1 MLIVLRRV
9 ADPTYSPA
17 PIIENDEEDENEGTF
32 DEAFYKWTSTGYA
45 LLPFMNNDL
54 VGRLRRQGLWLA
66 ACLALIATNHLSA
79 GTTAGRLESQIYQLP
94 VPVYGDSTPWGKY
107 YRQLQDT
114 VATRWY
120 QEIVYYTHRYDYNS
134 GTVTARYTVT
144 PDGSFHSPQVLSNTC
159 GPAMPSA
166 VIRSI
171 RKTWI
176 QPFPAAVVSM
186 APAGLLVEQTFRYWQ
201 YDGTDYGLA
210 SSYPQLL
217 VNRAPEIGGGQ
228 YLNLRKFFDLSRF
241 RFQSRIL
248 EATPANSRLA
258 ARF

>member
-1 MLIVLRRV
+1 MKKIVAV
-9 ADPTYSPA
+9 
-17 PIIENDEEDENEGTF
+17 
-32 DEAFYKWTSTGYA
+32 
-45 LLPFMNNDL
+45 
-54 VGRLRRQGLWLA
+54 RLHWQGLWLA
-66 ACLALIATNHLSA
+66 ACLALVAMHQVSA
-79 GTTAGRLESQIYQLP
+79 GTTASRLETPIYQLP
-94 VPVYGDSTPWGKY
+94 IPVYGDSTPWGKY
-107 YRQLQDT
+107 FRQLQDT

-120 QEIVYYTHRYDYNS
+120 EEIVYYTHRYDYNW

-144 PDGSFHSPQVLSNTC
+144 PDGKFYNPQVLSNTC

-186 APAGLLVEQTFRYWQ
+186 APAGLAVEQTFRYWE
-201 YDGTDYGLA
+201 YDGTNYGLA

-217 VNRAPEIGGGQ
+217 TRRAPEIGGGQ

-248 EATPANSRLA
+248 EAAPVNSRVA
-258 ARF
+258 AR

>member
-1 MLIVLRRV
+1 M
-9 ADPTYSPA
+9 
-17 PIIENDEEDENEGTF
+17 GF
-32 DEAFYKWTSTGYA
+32 DEGALYKEMSTGYA
-45 LLPFMNNDL
+45 LSILMNKML
-54 VGRLRRQGLWLA
+54 VGCLRRQGLWLA

-79 GTTAGRLESQIYQLP
+79 GTTADRPESQIYQLP
-94 VPVYGDSTPWGKY
+94 IPDYGDRTPWGKY
-107 YRQLQDT
+107 FRQLQDT

-120 QEIVYYTHRYDYNS
+120 QEIVYYTHRYDYNW

-144 PDGSFHSPQVLSNTC
+144 PNGSFQNPQVLSNTC

-186 APAGLLVEQTFRYWQ
+186 APAGLVVEQTFRYWQ

-248 EATPANSRLA
+248 EAASANSRLA
-258 ARF
+258 ER